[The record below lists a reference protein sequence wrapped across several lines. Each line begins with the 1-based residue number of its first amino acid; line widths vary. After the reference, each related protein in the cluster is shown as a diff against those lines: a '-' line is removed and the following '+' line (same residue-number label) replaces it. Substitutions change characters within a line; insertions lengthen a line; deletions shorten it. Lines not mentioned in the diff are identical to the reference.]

1 MSDQDI
7 VIYTGSGVEL
17 SLPMDRERET
27 VLASQ
32 AQIEDLFG
40 VDQSG
45 VSRHIRNILRDAEVD
60 RESNMQKVHI
70 APADRPVTL
79 YSLDAFTAREDVDH
93 FAKVLPHGVIAER
106 DYLISVPSYVEA
118 EDTHVAT
125 DITALNAEIA
135 RIFARQSKLRT
146 AIDAIVADLEGVG
159 A

>member
-17 SLPMDRERET
+17 SLPLDRERET
-27 VLASQ
+27 VWASQ

-45 VSRHIRNILRDAEVD
+45 VSRHIRNIFRDAEVD

-70 APADRPVTL
+70 APADWPVTL
-79 YSLDAFTAREDVDH
+79 YSLDVITARDDVDH
-93 FAKVLPHGVIAER
+93 FAKVVPHGMIAER
-106 DYLISVPSYVEA
+106 DCLISVSFYVEA
-118 EDTHVAT
+118 EDTRVAT
-125 DITALNAEIA
+125 YITALNAEIA
-135 RIFARQSKLRT
+135 RIVARQSELRT
-146 AIDAIVADLEGVG
+146 AIDAIVADLEGAG